1 VLEGKYDHL
10 PEMAFYMVGD
20 ITEVE
25 EKADKMAK
33 EIAARKVCVLVCA
46 RAPPCLALAPCTPN
60 TPHSPLPTRSL
71 PACLPS
77 LQAAGGEANSA
88 AAAKEEL
95 KNIPTLEAMAADVKV
110 EVFDD
115 EDDTLDAGACV
126 RGGGVTALSATSV
139 HSSACLAD
147 CCAVLCALVQ

>member
-1 VLEGKYDHL
+1 M
-10 PEMAFYMVGD
+10 PP
-20 ITEVE
+20 
-25 EKADKMAK
+25 
-33 EIAARKVCVLVCA
+33 ARLTRLTLHCQHV
-46 RAPPCLALAPCTPN
+46 PC
-60 TPHSPLPTRSL
+60 L